1 MWFAKA
7 NKYRQTKTREIKQQR
22 LHLNTTTEDK
32 QYKRELSRLLHLGKA
47 LFAAVTA
54 ALTSV
59 ELDIATLPMT
69 IESEGL
75 IISRY
80 SFVDGGT
87 TSPFI

>member
-1 MWFAKA
+1 MFLPFSSTINFASSVAFLRTKA
-7 NKYRQTKTREIKQQR
+7 WNLSINAARDLTVI
-22 LHLNTTTEDK
+22 LHH
-32 QYKRELSRLLHLGKA
+32 LLEKA

-59 ELDIATLPMT
+59 EFDIATLPK
-69 IESEGL
+69 IVESEGL